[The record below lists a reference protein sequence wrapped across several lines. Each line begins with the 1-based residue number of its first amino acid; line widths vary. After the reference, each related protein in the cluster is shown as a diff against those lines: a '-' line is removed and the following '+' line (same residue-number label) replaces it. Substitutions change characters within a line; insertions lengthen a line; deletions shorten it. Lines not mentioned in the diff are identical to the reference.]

1 MLSREEL
8 KAIYNMVKDIEF
20 EDAESEKI
28 KTKLSLLVEMVDYQ
42 DEVQSNMAKIQ
53 DKIVALDKGDEDG
66 KED

>member
-8 KAIYNMVKDIEF
+8 KTIYNMVKDIEF
-20 EDAESEKI
+20 EDKESEKV

-53 DKIVALDKGDEDG
+53 DKIVALDKGDENG
-66 KED
+66 KEE

>member
-8 KAIYNMVKDIEF
+8 KTIYNMVKDTQF
-20 EDAESEKI
+20 EDKESEKV

-66 KED
+66 KEE

>member
-8 KAIYNMVKDIEF
+8 KTIYNMVKDIQF
-20 EDAESEKI
+20 EDKESEKV

-53 DKIVALDKGDEDG
+53 DKIVALDKGEEDG

>member
-8 KAIYNMVKDIEF
+8 KTIYNMVKDTQF
-20 EDAESEKI
+20 EDKESEKV

>member
-8 KAIYNMVKDIEF
+8 KTIYNIVKDIQF
-20 EDAESEKI
+20 EDAEKEKI
-28 KTKLSLLVEMVDYQ
+28 KTKLSLLVEMVEYQ

-66 KED
+66 KEE